1 MARLTRALVAL
12 TALLAIAAA
21 AAVAHTRYY
30 PTGTSFGYDP
40 ARKDFLGQVNFPDT
54 TGPCTAGR
62 RVRVFR
68 QRPGDDRL
76 LGSDRSGTHPGDG
89 PGYWV
94 VDVAGIRPGR
104 FYAVVLR
111 KDLAPGDRHAHI
123 CRAYRTSAIPLS

>member
-1 MARLTRALVAL
+1 MARLIRVLIVL
-12 TALLAIAAA
+12 TALLATAAV

-30 PTGTSFGYDP
+30 PTGTSFGYN
-40 ARKDFLGQVNFPDT
+40 AAEKDFLGQVNFPSQG
-54 TGPCTAGR
+54 GPCTSGR

-68 QRPGDDRL
+68 RRPGPDRL
-76 LGSDRSGTHPGDG
+76 LGQDRSGSHPGDG
-89 PGYWV
+89 AGYWV
-94 VDVAGIRPGR
+94 VEVAGIRPGR